1 MLAAEEENA
10 KNAKNAEDGRVDAAN
25 GERVVVVKLAED
37 AALLGAGALLGAAVL
52 LGAGAD
58 GAEENVNY

>member
-1 MLAAEEENA
+1 MLGAEEENA
-10 KNAKNAEDGRVDAAN
+10 ENAENAEDGRVDVAN

-37 AALLGAGALLGAAVL
+37 AALLGAV
-52 LGAGAD
+52 AD